1 MIHVCV
7 KRCLSVGD
15 EVCLGLATH
24 HVDSSVAKVHHY
36 RETCPPEHYHQYCS
50 AEDFKEQLTEDKVIR
65 NWEKKV
71 VQNLVKVFQVIINL
85 LKEFKL
91 F

>member
-50 AEDFKEQLTEDKVIR
+50 AEDFKEKLIEDNVIR

-71 VQNLVKVFQVIINL
+71 VQNLVKVFPVIINL